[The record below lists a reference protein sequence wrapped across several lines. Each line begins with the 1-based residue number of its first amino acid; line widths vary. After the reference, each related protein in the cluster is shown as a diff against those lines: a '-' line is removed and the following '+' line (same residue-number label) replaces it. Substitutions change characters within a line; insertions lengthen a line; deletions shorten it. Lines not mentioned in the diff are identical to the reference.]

1 MQRPLVSSRL
11 GRCEMSKSY
20 DIPRT
25 SQSYTLEEADAV
37 IDDLRRTVELIEH
50 YACLGLGSEDSEHW
64 QAALE
69 DIIDVIKG
77 DIM

>member
-1 MQRPLVSSRL
+1 MT
-11 GRCEMSKSY
+11 KSY

-25 SQSYTLEEADAV
+25 SQSYTLEEADAA

-50 YACLGLGSEDSEHW
+50 YVSLGLGSEDAEHW

-69 DIIDVIKG
+69 DILDVIKG
-77 DIM
+77 DIVS